1 MSKLYE
7 KPKKILCAENPKFV
21 TAHQLSDNMIEIVRQ
36 DQKIIITGSDFSVMA
51 TDPTKAN
58 SDKHQYTSIVATN
71 GVIDSSD
78 LEYKAEQPDDQPP
91 EGKQFKLDAN
101 GEKEKDADGKFIF
114 EDKPAEE

>member
-58 SDKHQYTSIVATN
+58 SDKHQYTSIIATN
-71 GVIDSSD
+71 GVIDSSN
-78 LEYKAEQPDDQPP
+78 LEYKADQEDQPP
-91 EGKQFKLDAN
+91 EGKQFKLDDE
-101 GEKEKDADGKFIF
+101 GKKVLDADGKPVL
-114 EDKPAEE
+114 EDAPTE